1 MFCRSQCSQPV
12 CSDPTVSFSCG
23 FLQKTSQFTLPFEQ
37 PFVPVGSYPLLDTG
51 AVFQLNSQQE
61 LWLWGKGIS
70 LFPQNKHE
78 TGSRTY
84 HVIEILFLQE
94 EN

>member
-12 CSDPTVSFSCG
+12 CSDPTVSFSWG
-23 FLQKTSQFTLPFEQ
+23 FLHKTSQFTLPFEQ

-51 AVFQLNSQQE
+51 AVFQLSTGVVVV
-61 LWLWGKGIS
+61 GKGIS

-84 HVIEILFLQE
+84 HVIEILFLRE